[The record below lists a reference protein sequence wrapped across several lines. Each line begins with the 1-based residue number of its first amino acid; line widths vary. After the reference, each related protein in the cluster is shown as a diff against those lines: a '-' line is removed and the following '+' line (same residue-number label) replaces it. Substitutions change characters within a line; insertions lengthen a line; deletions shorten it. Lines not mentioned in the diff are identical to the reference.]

1 VPNIDQLSP
10 LLNLILMGD
19 GLHFNTWGD
28 QLNADLT
35 IVENA
40 IAGNSVIPVTGP
52 AMTLSIPQT
61 NGAILTFTGTLVA
74 NTVITLAPV
83 PGKWIVSNQTFG
95 AFSLSL
101 QAGASIPTVVP
112 PAPQTHLFYT
122 DGQNVFDASQSTAA
136 IAAAIAAANAAYLPP
151 GAIQEFAM
159 NAAPGGWLECNGA
172 TALRLGIPPAGDSQL
187 FAAIGTTWGVG
198 DGSTTFNVPDFRGSF
213 RRGWDHGKGVDAGRT
228 FASFQADMFKAHTH
242 VQNAHA
248 HTITDP
254 GHTHTVGPSSVTVGA
269 TAGGVQV
276 EQPGGGVTGTGTTGI
291 AATDVQ
297 TSTEQSAGGTET
309 APKNYATLVCIR
321 R

>member
-1 VPNIDQLSP
+1 MPNIDQLSP

-35 IVENA
+35 VVENA
-40 IAGNSVIPVTGP
+40 IAGNVVIPVTGP
-52 AMTLSIPQT
+52 AMTLSISQI

-74 NTVITLAPV
+74 NTVVNLPPV
-83 PGKWIVSNQTFG
+83 SGKWIVSNQTFG

-112 PAPQTHLFYT
+112 PAPQTHLFYS

-136 IAAAIAAANAAYLPP
+136 IAAAISAANTAYLPP

-159 NAAPGGWLECNGA
+159 NAAPGGWYECNGA
-172 TALRLGIPPAGDSQL
+172 AVSRIGDAPL
-187 FAAIGTTWGVG
+187 FANVGTTWGTG

-213 RRGWDHGKGVDAGRT
+213 RRGWDHGKGIDTGRA

-242 VQNAHA
+242 VINPHA

-254 GHTHTVGPSSVTVGA
+254 GHLHSVGPSSVTVGA
-269 TAGGVQV
+269 ATGGIQV
-276 EQPGGGVTGTGTTGI
+276 EQPGGGVTGTASTGI
-291 AATDVQ
+291 TATDVQ
-297 TSTEQSAGGTET
+297 TSTAQNAGGAET